1 MASSA
6 STCNMYATVYNVAK
20 TIYDVLT
27 VPNCTVVPYQSLFVF
42 LSRKKVSPSHTESI
56 VKPCICQAKT

>member
-1 MASSA
+1 
-6 STCNMYATVYNVAK
+6 MYATVYNVAK